1 MYYFVRV
8 KNAPILL
15 LLFLF
20 CFSFVSRNMANHS
33 IKEPVRLRS
42 KTLKNGVESLYL
54 DIYQD
59 GQRHYEYLKLYLNPG
74 TDPLTKLKNRNAMDA
89 ARVLQAKRLVE
100 IQSGV
105 ANIMTTD
112 KRKIKFIDYYQD
124 YYSSRPNVT
133 DRYKLNSEFALYRWI
148 TYAGED
154 VLLCKITPEMLVG
167 FANHLKSVHN
177 MYRQRKVMIYPGEG
191 RSGGYIS
198 TQEAEDLV
206 RELSFR
212 QKKSYSQIF
221 KETGIAVRTVGYI
234 HNRLISGGK
243 ELQLSDATVNRYFK
257 YITAPLNRASSK
269 GLIAVN
275 PVAALESGER
285 PHGDSP
291 ERVFLTLDEVSR
303 LVDAQCDYPAVK
315 NMFLFSCFT
324 GLRFSDVKALSWGKI
339 DDSMIG
345 TTIQKTKKP
354 IYIPISNNA
363 RRWLPERGSAGSD
376 GIVFADCPNKNTI
389 CRCIDKWAKAAGID
403 KHVTFHVA
411 RHTFATLSLEY
422 GADLYTISKLL
433 GHQRVTTT
441 QIYAKVIDKKK
452 EEAVNLIPDLDK

>member
-1 MYYFVRV
+1 
-8 KNAPILL
+8 
-15 LLFLF
+15 
-20 CFSFVSRNMANHS
+20 MANHN

-74 TDPLTKLKNRNAMDA
+74 TDPLTKIKNRNAMDA
-89 ARVLQAKRLVE
+89 ARVIQAKRLVE

-105 ANIMTTD
+105 ANIMTTG
-112 KRKIKFIDYYQD
+112 KRKIKFIDYYHD
-124 YYSSRPNVT
+124 YYSCKPNVT

-154 VLLCKITPEMLVG
+154 VLLCKITAEMLVG
-167 FANHLKSVHN
+167 FAEYLKSAHN

-212 QKKSYSQIF
+212 QKKTFGEIS

-243 ELQLSDATVNRYFK
+243 ETQLSDATIKIYFK
-257 YITAPLNRASSK
+257 YITASLNRASSK

-275 PVAALESGER
+275 PVAALETGER
-285 PHGDSP
+285 PHGESP
-291 ERVFLTLDEVSR
+291 ERGFLTLDEVSR
-303 LVDAQCDYPAVK
+303 LVDAQCDYPVVK

-324 GLRFSDVKALSWGKI
+324 GLRFSDVKALTWGKI

-345 TTIQKTKKP
+345 TTMQKTKQP

-363 RRWLPERGSAGSD
+363 RRWLPERGSARAVD
-376 GIVFADCPNKNTI
+376 YVFIGYPNKNTI

-403 KHVTFHVA
+403 KHVTFHIA

-422 GADLYTISKLL
+422 GADLYTISMLL

-441 QIYAKVIDKKK
+441 QIYAKIIDEKKV
-452 EEAVNLIPDLDK
+452 EAVNLIPDLKK